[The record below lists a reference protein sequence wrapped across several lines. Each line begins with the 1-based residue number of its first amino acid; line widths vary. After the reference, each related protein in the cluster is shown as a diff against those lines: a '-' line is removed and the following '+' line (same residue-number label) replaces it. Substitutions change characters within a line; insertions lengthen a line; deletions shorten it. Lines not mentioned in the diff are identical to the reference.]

1 MSVLRAAILTTT
13 AALLLSSCEQK
24 DLCFNHDEHALKY
37 AAEVQ
42 ATYELEWEYTYEDTD
57 WRNAWPEAFGLSYES
72 LLPHKPQGL
81 RIVTYNDDG
90 SYDIANRPPE
100 GGEVRFR
107 PGVHSMLFYNND
119 TEYIVFA
126 GLDQYAYAKA
136 TTRSRSR
143 ATYVGNKYYN
153 SPSRSENTVNPP
165 DVLFGH
171 YIATYTPPH
180 TSAVTP
186 LPVTMHQLVFTYLV
200 RYEFS
205 KGLEHVTLARGALAG
220 MAEAVYLNSGRTSS
234 EDATILYDCSLK
246 PFGAQAEVHS
256 FGVPDFPNDYYTR
269 STRRYALNLEV
280 MLTNGKI
287 LDFDFDVTDQV
298 AAQPKGGVIIVSGI
312 EIPDQATAGEGSCFA
327 VDVTDWGEYEDI
339 ELIF

>member
-1 MSVLRAAILTTT
+1 MTRFLA
-13 AALLLSSCEQK
+13 AALPAVALLMLSSCEHK
-24 DLCFNHDEHALKY
+24 DLCFDHDEHALKY
-37 AAEVQ
+37 IANVQ
-42 ATYELEWEYTYEDTD
+42 ATYELEWQYTYDGTD
-57 WRNAWPEAFGLSYES
+57 WRASWPEAFGMSYES
-72 LLPHKPQGL
+72 LKPQMPKGL
-81 RIVTYNDDG
+81 RIVTYNEDG
-90 SYDIANRPPE
+90 TYDIANRQPQ
-100 GGEVRFR
+100 GGEVGFR
-107 PGVHSMLFYNND
+107 PGTHSLLFYNND
-119 TEYIVFA
+119 TEYIVFD

-143 ATYVGNKYYN
+143 ATYVGNKYYS

-165 DVLFGH
+165 DILFGH
-171 YIATYTPPH
+171 YIAAYTPPH
-180 TSAVTP
+180 TSTVTP
-186 LPVTMHQLVFTYLV
+186 LPVTMRPLVFTYLV

-205 KGLEHVTLARGALAG
+205 KGLENVTLARGALAG

-246 PFGAQAEVHS
+246 PFGVQAEVHS

-280 MLTNGKI
+280 MLKNGKI

-298 AAQPKGGVIIVSGI
+298 AAQPKGGVITVSGI
-312 EIPDQATAGEGSCFA
+312 EIPDEALTGEGSGFQ
-327 VDVTDWGEYEDI
+327 VDISDWGEYEDI